1 MALDFLKIPD
11 DGTSVRVPGEALRRQ
26 VAAIFEAVG
35 TPARYAAITADAL
48 TSASMRGVD
57 THGVTNVV
65 RYTESIL
72 DGTFRSP
79 QEIEVVSESDTTVL
93 LSCGWGLGH
102 PAAHIGMEM
111 AMEKAAEHGVG
122 MATIKDGHHIG
133 MVAYYAMLALERDM
147 IGMAMT
153 NAGPAARP
161 ALGRRAMLGTNPI
174 AFAAPAGDETD
185 FVLDMA
191 TSTVASGKLGLARQ
205 LGVPIP
211 EGWAVG
217 AEGEPLTQPPGERG
231 DHWAQNPLGNTR
243 EQGAHKGYG
252 LAMMV
257 DILCG
262 VLSGGGYSTYIGGGK
277 NMSFCMAIDIA
288 KFRPVDDFKAMMDDM
303 IRALHESPTEPGAER
318 VLVAGDPEAEAVADR
333 TEIGVPLLRPSYD
346 AIVDIAERVGAE
358 VHV

>member
-11 DGTSVRVPGEALRRQ
+11 DNSVRVPGESLNKQ

-35 TPARYAAITADAL
+35 TPARYAQITADAL

-72 DGTFRSP
+72 DGTFKSP
-79 QEIEVVSESDTTVL
+79 QEIEVISESDTTAL

-111 AMEKAAEHGVG
+111 AMDKASEHGVG
-122 MATIKDGHHIG
+122 MSTIRDGHHIG
-133 MVAYYAMLALERDM
+133 MVAYYAMLALDRNM

-153 NAGPAARP
+153 NAGPAVRP
-161 ALGRRAMLGTNPI
+161 ALGRKAMLGTNPI
-174 AFAAPAGDETD
+174 AFAAPAGEETD

-191 TSTVASGKLGLARQ
+191 TSTVASGKIGLARQ

-217 AEGEPLTQPPGERG
+217 AEGEPITQSPADRGE
-231 DHWAQNPLGNTR
+231 HWAQNPLGNTR

-262 VLSGGGYSTYIGGGK
+262 VLSGGGYSSFIGSGR
-277 NMSFCMAIDIA
+277 NMSFTMAIDIS
-288 KFRPVDDFKAMMDDM
+288 KFRPVDEFKEMMDEM
-303 IRALHESPTEPGAER
+303 IRALHDTPTEPGAER
-318 VLVAGDPEAEAVADR
+318 VMVAGDPEEEAVQDR
-333 TEIGVPLLRPSYD
+333 LANGVPLLKPRYD
-346 AIVDIAERVGAE
+346 EMVAISQRVGAE
-358 VHV
+358 VFI

>member
-11 DGTSVRVPGEALRRQ
+11 DNSVRVPGESLNKQ

-35 TPARYAAITADAL
+35 TPARYAQITADAL

-72 DGTFRSP
+72 DGAFKSP
-79 QEIEVVSESDTTVL
+79 QEIEVISESDTTAL

-111 AMEKAAEHGVG
+111 AMDKAAEHGVG
-122 MATIKDGHHIG
+122 MSTIRDGHHIG
-133 MVAYYAMLALERDM
+133 MVAYYAMLALNRDM

-153 NAGPAARP
+153 NAGPAVRP
-161 ALGRRAMLGTNPI
+161 ALGRKAMLGTNPI
-174 AFAAPAGDETD
+174 AFVAPAGEETD

-191 TSTVASGKLGLARQ
+191 TSTVASGKIGLARQ

-217 AEGEPLTQPPGERG
+217 AEGEPITQSPADRGE
-231 DHWAQNPLGNTR
+231 HWAQNPLGNTR

-262 VLSGGGYSTYIGGGK
+262 VLSGGGYSSFIGSGR
-277 NMSFCMAIDIA
+277 NMSFAMAIDIS
-288 KFRPVDDFKAMMDDM
+288 KFRPVDEFKEMMDEM
-303 IRALHESPTEPGAER
+303 IRALHDTPTEPGAER
-318 VLVAGDPEAEAVADR
+318 VMVAGDPEEEAVQDR
-333 TEIGVPLLRPSYD
+333 LANGVPILKPRYD
-346 AIVDIAERVGAE
+346 EMVAISQRVGAE
-358 VHV
+358 VFI

>member
-1 MALDFLKIPD
+1 MALEFLKIPD
-11 DGTSVRVPGEALRRQ
+11 DDAVRVPAEPLRNQ
-26 VAAIFEAVG
+26 VASIFVAAG
-35 TPARYAAITADAL
+35 TPERYAQITADAL
-48 TSASMRGVD
+48 TLASLRGVD
-57 THGVTNVV
+57 THGATNVV

-72 DGTFRSP
+72 EGTFKSP
-79 QEIEVVSESDTTVL
+79 QNIEVVSESDTTAL

-111 AMEKAAEHGVG
+111 AMDKAAEHGLG
-122 MATIKDGHHIG
+122 MSTIKDGHHIG

-147 IGMAMT
+147 IGIAMT

-161 ALGRRAMLGTNPI
+161 ALGRKAMLGTNPI
-174 AFAAPAGDETD
+174 AFAAPAGEEND

-191 TSTVASGKLGLARQ
+191 TSTVASGKIGLARQ

-217 AEGEPLTQPPGERG
+217 AEGEPITEPPGDRG
-231 DHWAQNPLGNTR
+231 EHWAQNPLGNTR

-262 VLSGGGYSTYIGGGK
+262 VLSGGGYSSYIGGGR
-277 NMSFCMAIDIA
+277 NMSFAMAIDIA
-288 KFRPVDDFKAMMDDM
+288 AFRPVDEFKAMMDDM
-303 IRALHESPTEPGAER
+303 IRALHESPTEPGADR
-318 VLVAGDPEAEAVADR
+318 VMVAGDPEEEAMKDR
-333 TEIGVPLLRPSYD
+333 TENGVPILKARYD
-346 AIVDIAERVGAE
+346 EIVGIAQRVGAE
-358 VHV
+358 VLI

>member
-1 MALDFLKIPD
+1 MALEFLKIPD
-11 DGTSVRVPGEALRRQ
+11 DNAVRVPAESLRKQ
-26 VAAIFEAVG
+26 VADIFEAVG
-35 TPARYAAITADAL
+35 TPTKYARITADAL
-48 TSASMRGVD
+48 TSASLRGVD

-72 DGTFRSP
+72 DGTFKSP
-79 QEIEVVSESDTTVL
+79 QNIDVISESDTTAL

-111 AMEKAAEHGVG
+111 AMDKAAKHGVG
-122 MATIKDGHHIG
+122 MSTIRDGHHIG

-147 IGMAMT
+147 IGIAMT
-153 NAGPAARP
+153 NAGPAVRP
-161 ALGRRAMLGTNPI
+161 ALGRKAMLGTNPI
-174 AFAAPAGDETD
+174 AFAAPASQQTD

-191 TSTVASGKLGLARQ
+191 TSTVASGKIGLARQ

-217 AEGEPLTQPPGERG
+217 AEGEAITQPPGDRG
-231 DHWAQNPLGNTR
+231 EHWAQNPLGNTR

-262 VLSGGGYSTYIGGGK
+262 VLSGGGYSSFIGGGN
-277 NMSFCMAIDIA
+277 NMSFAMAIDIA
-288 KFRPVDDFKAMMDDM
+288 SFRPVDEFKAMMDEM
-303 IRALHESPTEPGAER
+303 IEALHDSPTEPGADR
-318 VLVAGDPEAEAVADR
+318 VLVAGDPEEAAMKDR
-333 TEIGVPLLRPSYD
+333 TANGVPILQARYD
-346 AIVDIAERVGAE
+346 EIVAISQRVGAE
-358 VHV
+358 ISI

>member
-1 MALDFLKIPD
+1 MALEFLKIPD
-11 DGTSVRVPGEALRRQ
+11 DNAVRVPAERLREQ
-26 VAAIFEAVG
+26 VASIFIAAG
-35 TPARYAAITADAL
+35 TPERYARITADAL
-48 TSASMRGVD
+48 TLASLRGVD
-57 THGVTNVV
+57 THGATNVV

-72 DGTFRSP
+72 EGTFKSP
-79 QEIEVVSESDTTVL
+79 QDIEVISESDTTAL

-111 AMEKAAEHGVG
+111 AMEKAANHGVG
-122 MATIKDGHHIG
+122 MSTIRDGHHIG
-133 MVAYYAMLALERDM
+133 MVAYYAMLALDRDM
-147 IGMAMT
+147 IGIAMT
-153 NAGPAARP
+153 NAGPAVRP

-191 TSTVASGKLGLARQ
+191 TSTVASGKIGLARQ

-217 AEGEPLTQPPGERG
+217 AEGEPITEPPGDRG
-231 DHWAQNPLGNTR
+231 EHWAQNPLGNDR

-262 VLSGGGYSTYIGGGK
+262 VLSGGGYSSFIGGGK
-277 NMSFCMAIDIA
+277 NMSFTMAIDIA
-288 KFRPVDDFKAMMDDM
+288 AFRPVDEFKQMMDEM

-318 VLVAGDPEAEAVADR
+318 VMVAGDPEEDAMKDR
-333 TEIGVPLLRPSYD
+333 TENGVPILQPRYD
-346 AIVDIAERVGAE
+346 EIVGIARRLGAE
-358 VHV
+358 VLI

>member
-1 MALDFLKIPD
+1 MALDFLKIPE
-11 DGTSVRVPGEALRRQ
+11 GNAVRVPGETLNKQ

-35 TPARYAAITADAL
+35 TPARYAQITADAL
-48 TSASMRGVD
+48 TSASMRGMD

-72 DGTFRSP
+72 DGTFKSP
-79 QEIEVVSESDTTVL
+79 QEIEVISESDTTAL

-111 AMEKAAEHGVG
+111 AMDKATEHGVG
-122 MATIKDGHHIG
+122 MSTIRDGHHIG
-133 MVAYYAMLALERDM
+133 MVAYYAMLALDRNM

-153 NAGPAARP
+153 NAGPAVRP
-161 ALGRRAMLGTNPI
+161 ALGRKAMLGTNPI
-174 AFAAPAGDETD
+174 AFAAPAGEETD

-191 TSTVASGKLGLARQ
+191 TSTVASGKIGLARQ

-217 AEGEPLTQPPGERG
+217 AEGEPITQSPADRGE
-231 DHWAQNPLGNTR
+231 HWAQNPLGNTR

-262 VLSGGGYSTYIGGGK
+262 VLSGGGYSSFIGSGR
-277 NMSFCMAIDIA
+277 NMSFTMAIDIS
-288 KFRPVDDFKAMMDDM
+288 KFRPVDEFKEMMDEM
-303 IRALHESPTEPGAER
+303 IRALHDTPTEPGAER
-318 VLVAGDPEAEAVADR
+318 VMVAGDPEEESVQDR
-333 TEIGVPLLRPSYD
+333 LANGVPILKPRYD
-346 AIVDIAERVGAE
+346 EMVAISQRVGAE
-358 VHV
+358 VFI

>member
-11 DGTSVRVPGEALRRQ
+11 DNAVRVPADALRQQ
-26 VAAIFEAVG
+26 VASIFVAAG
-35 TPARYAAITADAL
+35 TPERYAQITADAL
-48 TSASMRGVD
+48 TLASLRGVD
-57 THGVTNVV
+57 THGATNVV

-72 DGTFRSP
+72 EGTFKSP
-79 QEIEVVSESDTTVL
+79 QEIEVISESETTAL

-111 AMEKAAEHGVG
+111 AMDKAAEHGVG
-122 MATIKDGHHIG
+122 MSTIRDGHHIG
-133 MVAYYAMLALERDM
+133 MVAYYAMLAAERDM
-147 IGMAMT
+147 IGIAMT
-153 NAGPAARP
+153 NAGPAVRP
-161 ALGRRAMLGTNPI
+161 AHGRQAMLGTNPI
-174 AFAAPAGDETD
+174 AFAAPAGEQND

-191 TSTVASGKLGLARQ
+191 TSTVASGKIGLARQ

-217 AEGEPLTQPPGERG
+217 AEGEPITEPPGDRG

-262 VLSGGGYSTYIGGGK
+262 VLSGGGYSSFIGGGR
-277 NMSFCMAIDIA
+277 NMSFAMAIDISA
-288 KFRPVDDFKAMMDDM
+288 FRPVDEFKEMMDEM
-303 IRALHESPTEPGAER
+303 IRALHDTPTEPGADR
-318 VLVAGDPEAEAVADR
+318 VMVAGDPEDDAMKDREAN
-333 TEIGVPLLRPSYD
+333 GVPILQARYD
-346 AIVDIAERVGAE
+346 EIVGIARRVGAE
-358 VHV
+358 VLI

>member
-1 MALDFLKIPD
+1 MALDFLKIPED
-11 DGTSVRVPGEALRRQ
+11 NAVRVPGEALNKQ

-35 TPARYAAITADAL
+35 TPSRYAQITADAL

-72 DGTFRSP
+72 AGTFKSP
-79 QEIEVVSESDTTVL
+79 QEIEVISESNTTVL

-111 AMEKAAEHGVG
+111 AMDKAAEHGVG
-122 MATIKDGHHIG
+122 MSTIRDGHHIG
-133 MVAYYAMLALERDM
+133 MVAYYAMLALDRDM

-153 NAGPAARP
+153 NAGPAVRP

-174 AFAAPAGDETD
+174 AFAAPAGEETD

-191 TSTVASGKLGLARQ
+191 TSTVASGKIGLARQ

-217 AEGEPLTQPPGERG
+217 AEGEPLTESPADRGE
-231 DHWAQNPLGNTR
+231 HWAQNPLGNTR

-262 VLSGGGYSTYIGGGK
+262 VLSGGGYSSFIGSGR
-277 NMSFCMAIDIA
+277 NMSFAMAIDIS
-288 KFRPVDDFKAMMDDM
+288 KFRPVDEFKAMMDEM
-303 IRALHESPTEPGAER
+303 IRALHETPTEPGADK
-318 VLVAGDPEAEAVADR
+318 VLVAGDPEEEAVQDR
-333 TEIGVPLLRPSYD
+333 QANGVPILKPRYD
-346 AIVDIAERVGAE
+346 EMVGIAQRVGAE
-358 VHV
+358 LYI

>member
-11 DGTSVRVPGEALRRQ
+11 DNSVRVPGEALNQQ

-35 TPARYAAITADAL
+35 TPTRYAQITADAL

-65 RYTESIL
+65 RYTQSIL
-72 DGTFRSP
+72 DGTFKSP
-79 QEIEVVSESDTTVL
+79 QEIEVISESDTTAL

-111 AMEKAAEHGVG
+111 AMDKATEHGVG
-122 MATIKDGHHIG
+122 MSTIRDGHHIG
-133 MVAYYAMLALERDM
+133 MVAYYAMLALDRDM

-153 NAGPAARP
+153 NAGPAVRP
-161 ALGRRAMLGTNPI
+161 ALGRKAMLGTNPI
-174 AFAAPAGDETD
+174 AFAAPAGEGTD

-191 TSTVASGKLGLARQ
+191 TSTVASGKIGLARQ

-217 AEGEPLTQPPGERG
+217 AEGEPITQSPADRGE
-231 DHWAQNPLGNTR
+231 HWAQNPLGNTR

-262 VLSGGGYSTYIGGGK
+262 VLSGGGYSSFIGSGR
-277 NMSFCMAIDIA
+277 NMSFAMAIDIS
-288 KFRPVDDFKAMMDDM
+288 KFRPVDEFKEMMDEM
-303 IRALHESPTEPGAER
+303 IRALHDTPTEPGAER
-318 VLVAGDPEAEAVADR
+318 VMVAGDPEEESVQDR
-333 TEIGVPLLRPSYD
+333 LANGVPILRPRYHEM
-346 AIVDIAERVGAE
+346 VEIAQRVGAE
-358 VHV
+358 VFI